1 MTTVSMISLNNSGIH
16 FCKKKHEIW
25 RICWQLVIFLYAMHG
40 RQYLKLL
47 LIDHANQYKGV
58 KSKIKYPKSPHIWF
72 RIERIGPEVARFLFY
87 ESRGKVLTP
96 LEENVKTMY
105 YCQSN
110 DLSNVTSFDVFGSF
124 SLVLC
129 HFSFKTT
136 VMAGS

>member
-1 MTTVSMISLNNSGIH
+1 MISLNNSGIH

-87 ESRGKVLTP
+87 EGGLKSAGKDNTGWVCRSWWHA
-96 LEENVKTMY
+96 V
-105 YCQSN
+105 
-110 DLSNVTSFDVFGSF
+110 
-124 SLVLC
+124 
-129 HFSFKTT
+129 
-136 VMAGS
+136 

>member
-58 KSKIKYPKSPHIWF
+58 ISKIKYPKSPHIWF

-96 LEENVKTMY
+96 LGWCEWRTEE
-105 YCQSN
+105 
-110 DLSNVTSFDVFGSF
+110 FW
-124 SLVLC
+124 
-129 HFSFKTT
+129 
-136 VMAGS
+136 

>member
-16 FCKKKHEIW
+16 FCKKIHEIW

-87 ESRGKVLTP
+87 ESRGKVITAL
-96 LEENVKTMY
+96 
-105 YCQSN
+105 
-110 DLSNVTSFDVFGSF
+110 G
-124 SLVLC
+124 
-129 HFSFKTT
+129 
-136 VMAGS
+136 